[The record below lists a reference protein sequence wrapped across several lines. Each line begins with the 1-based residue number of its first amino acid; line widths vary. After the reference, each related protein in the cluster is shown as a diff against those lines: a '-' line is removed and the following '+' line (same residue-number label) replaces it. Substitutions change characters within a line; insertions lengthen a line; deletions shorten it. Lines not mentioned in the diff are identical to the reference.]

1 MLITKFTL
9 VIVWTNYKIY
19 NILKTLTYSL
29 SLILFTDY
37 ARVVRETN
45 DDGNLMRHRRELPE
59 ETEDKTKA
67 KSKVVV

>member
-1 MLITKFTL
+1 MI
-9 VIVWTNYKIY
+9 
-19 NILKTLTYSL
+19 

-45 DDGNLMRHRRELPE
+45 DDGNLLRHCRELPE
-59 ETEDKTKA
+59 ETKDKTKA